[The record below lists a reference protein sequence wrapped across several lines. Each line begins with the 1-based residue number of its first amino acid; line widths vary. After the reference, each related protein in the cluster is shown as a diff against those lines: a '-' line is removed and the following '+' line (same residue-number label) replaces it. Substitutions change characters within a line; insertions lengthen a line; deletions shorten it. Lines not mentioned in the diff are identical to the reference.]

1 MKNIIPVV
9 VILILLGVGGYYFMS
24 SGKLSTKVGS
34 PAAPVNQQIGS
45 SVFSSIKDAL
55 SKSMSLK
62 CEYPDPVTKGTVTS
76 YIKNGAVRVGNFTL
90 TDKNKG
96 NAIIK
101 NNQMWVWNEG
111 EKTGMII
118 SLKTEKTQE
127 QTEKDQQ
134 QQMLDEIEKNKQY
147 CKVDVVAD
155 SLFNPPT
162 DVKFTDLGAAFQNT
176 IISGMPTIELPAEK

>member
-9 VILILLGVGGYYFMS
+9 VILVLLGVGGYYFMS
-24 SGKLSTKVGS
+24 SGKQ
-34 PAAPVNQQIGS
+34 PAKIGLPTAPV
-45 SVFSSIKDAL
+45 FTSIKDAL

-62 CEYPDPVTKGTVTS
+62 CEYPDPTNKGLVITS
-76 YIKNGAVRVGNFTL
+76 YIKNGAVRVGNFTM

-111 EKTGMII
+111 EKTGMLI
-118 SLKTEKTQE
+118 SLKTDKTQE
-127 QTEKDQQ
+127 QAEKDQQ
-134 QQMLDEIEKNKQY
+134 QQTLDEIEKNKQY

-155 SLFNPPT
+155 SLFNPPA
-162 DVKFTDLGAAFQNT
+162 DVKFTDFGAAFQNT
-176 IISGMPTIELPAEK
+176 IISGMPTIELPAGK